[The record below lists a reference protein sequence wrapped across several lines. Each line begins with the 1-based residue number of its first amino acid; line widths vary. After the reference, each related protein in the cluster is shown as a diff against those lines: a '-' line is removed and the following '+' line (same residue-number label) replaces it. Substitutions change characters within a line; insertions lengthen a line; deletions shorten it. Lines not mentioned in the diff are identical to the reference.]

1 MNNNHSDVV
10 NTNEMMGIIRGVLM
24 LVVSTCVRYLCV
36 VGEGTEESWS
46 PWLTRTPF
54 SKVLHFPILSIYMAL
69 TVWFGYAILL
79 YFNGLR
85 PLIYLQK
92 SAILRFFINYY
103 ILFLQYP
110 LIHYFSLLYKI
121 YYIVFTL
128 FPTFLK
134 KYFKY

>member
-24 LVVSTCVRYLCV
+24 LVVSTCVRYLCA

-46 PWLTRTPF
+46 PWFTRTRF
-54 SKVLHFPILSIYMAL
+54 SKVLHFPILSVYMAL

-92 SAILRFFINYY
+92 IRNTTIFYKLLHIIFAISINSLFF
-103 ILFLQYP
+103 
-110 LIHYFSLLYKI
+110 
-121 YYIVFTL
+121 FTI
-128 FPTFLK
+128 
-134 KYFKY
+134 